1 MFFVEYKL
9 KDGDSGYCPS
19 DKAIGIVHMHRKLN
33 FRANPVHAG
42 RRIEEFELEADA
54 QKIVERFPRMFGF
67 AHDLLTEREQN
78 GIDARIEAAI
88 APLIARMDA
97 MEKKCQCGSS
107 KSPAS
112 KKAK

>member
-1 MFFVEYKL
+1 
-9 KDGDSGYCPS
+9 
-19 DKAIGIVHMHRKLN
+19 
-33 FRANPVHAG
+33 
-42 RRIEEFELEADA
+42 
-54 QKIVERFPRMFGF
+54 MFGF